1 MLAQIFA
8 ATIFVAMFVL
18 IVIDKIERQWITLGA
33 GLLTIVIVFLLC
45 MHSGTAVWETLNVA
59 SIFTVDFWCHVGEG
73 GASSGI
79 NWETIIF
86 IAGMMIMVEGM
97 AKAGFFRWLCLCIA
111 KAVNYKPVPI
121 LISFMVLSAVLSMFI
136 DSITVILFLAA
147 VTLELARMLDFDP
160 VPVILAEIFC
170 ANLGG
175 SSTMCGDPPNIIIGT
190 SLGYTFGDFLRNT
203 GLVALVGF
211 VVIVVY
217 FYFALRK
224 NSARARMFHW
234 TDLT

>member
-59 SIFTVDFWCHVGEG
+59 SIFTVDFWYHVGEG

-111 KAVNYKPVPI
+111 KAVNY
-121 LISFMVLSAVLSMFI
+121 
-136 DSITVILFLAA
+136 
-147 VTLELARMLDFDP
+147 
-160 VPVILAEIFC
+160 
-170 ANLGG
+170 
-175 SSTMCGDPPNIIIGT
+175 
-190 SLGYTFGDFLRNT
+190 
-203 GLVALVGF
+203 
-211 VVIVVY
+211 
-217 FYFALRK
+217 
-224 NSARARMFHW
+224 
-234 TDLT
+234 

>member
-1 MLAQIFA
+1 
-8 ATIFVAMFVL
+8 MFVL

-59 SIFTVDFWCHVGEG
+59 SIFTADFWYHVGEG

-111 KAVNYKPVPI
+111 NGCELQAGSHPHIVHGLVG
-121 LISFMVLSAVLSMFI
+121 SAV
-136 DSITVILFLAA
+136 
-147 VTLELARMLDFDP
+147 
-160 VPVILAEIFC
+160 
-170 ANLGG
+170 
-175 SSTMCGDPPNIIIGT
+175 
-190 SLGYTFGDFLRNT
+190 Y
-203 GLVALVGF
+203 
-211 VVIVVY
+211 VY
-217 FYFALRK
+217 
-224 NSARARMFHW
+224 
-234 TDLT
+234 